1 MYRLRTLT
9 RIHIPKEVIRLRDK
23 EENKLVTI
31 KKENPLLE
39 AKKIIQKAMKENK
52 RSSKDVK
59 RDLELDKYND

>member
-1 MYRLRTLT
+1 M
-9 RIHIPKEVIRLRDK
+9 
-23 EENKLVTI
+23 VTI